1 MELYL
6 DTANVAEV
14 ERLARIFPLQGV
26 TTNPSI
32 IAAGGESIWD
42 VLPRLQA
49 AVGKEGRLFAQ
60 VMSRETCGMIDEAQ
74 KLAAH
79 APGIVVKI
87 PVTSAGLATIK
98 QLKVLGIPTLGTAV
112 YSAAQGL
119 LAALAGAAYVA
130 PYVNRVDAQGGNG
143 IHMVQELQALL
154 ELHAPESKVLAA
166 SFKTP
171 RQALDC
177 LLAGCESITL
187 PLDVAQ
193 QFLAAPAVEAA
204 IVKFEEDWQK
214 AFGRLSL

>member
-32 IAAGGESIWD
+32 IAAGGESIWN

-60 VMSRETCGMIDEAQ
+60 VMSRDAGGMVEEAQ

-79 APGIVVKI
+79 VPGIVVKI
-87 PVTSAGLATIK
+87 PVTSEGLAAIK
-98 QLKVLGIPTLGTAV
+98 QLKLLGIPTLGTAV

-119 LAALAGAAYVA
+119 LAALAGAEYVA
-130 PYVNRVDAQGGNG
+130 PYVNRVDAQGGDG
-143 IHMVQELQALL
+143 IRMVQELQALL
-154 ELHAPESKVLAA
+154 ELHAPGSKVLAA

-204 IVKFEEDWQK
+204 VVKFEEDWQK

>member
-14 ERLARIFPLQGV
+14 ERLTRIFPLRGV

-32 IAAGGESIWD
+32 VAAGGESIWD
-42 VLPRLQA
+42 VLPRLQS

-60 VMSRETCGMIDEAQ
+60 VMSREAAGMINEAQ
-74 KLAAH
+74 RLVDCV
-79 APGIVVKI
+79 PGIVVKI
-87 PVTSAGLATIK
+87 PVTAEGLAAIK
-98 QLKVLGIPTLGTAV
+98 QLKILAIPTLGTAV
-112 YSAAQGL
+112 YSATQGL
-119 LAALAGAAYVA
+119 LAALAGAEYVA
-130 PYVNRVDAQGGNG
+130 PYVNRVDAQGGDG
-143 IHMVQELQALL
+143 IRMVQELQTLL
-154 ELHAPESKVLAA
+154 ATHAPASKVLAA

-177 LLAGCESITL
+177 LLVGCEAITL

-204 IVKFEEDWQK
+204 VVKFEEDWQK
-214 AFGRLSL
+214 AFGNNAL